1 MSYDLP
7 ITGGCHCGAIR
18 WEADDEP
25 NQLYACHCRICQ
37 RHTGSAFWVGA
48 KFPEGSFRFVQ
59 GTPAVYRSSEIL
71 ERFYCADCGSSIA
84 LKYIERPWKDRE
96 PGFEAAFGS
105 FDDPTPLSPEL
116 HFGAESKHAWLHFD
130 PSIPQYRADDD
141 VELQAAFKAAENGE
155 QNS

>member
-71 ERFYCADCGSSIA
+71 ERFYCADCGSSLA
-84 LKYIERPWKDRE
+84 LKYIEQPWKDRE
-96 PGFEAAFGS
+96 SGFEAAFGS
-105 FDDPTPLSPEL
+105 FGDPTPLSPEL
-116 HFGAESKHAWLHFD
+116 RFGAVRRLETRWQARLDGRSKSVWDLSLARCD
-130 PSIPQYRADDD
+130 AT
-141 VELQAAFKAAENGE
+141 
-155 QNS
+155 